1 MLLIQPTAVF
11 IFIGFIQRKLFQRG
25 HMYQKSDFSKEMNSG
40 EAYDPSFYLGF
51 SFSFVCLGICLYH
64 QFEFSTEKN
73 DEAHDPSL

>member
-1 MLLIQPTAVF
+1 
-11 IFIGFIQRKLFQRG
+11 
-25 HMYQKSDFSKEMNSG
+25 MYQKSDFSKEMNSG

-73 DEAHDPSL
+73 DEAHDLSL